1 MDNPQDKKER
11 ARQANRRYRQK
22 MKDALTNKQATEQ
35 SIMTELK
42 EIKQILATMTKQNKT
57 RKLIGVLSPNDK
69 GND

>member
-1 MDNPQDKKER
+1 MDKSQDKKER

-42 EIKQILATMTKQNKT
+42 EIKQLLATMTKQNKT
-57 RKLIGVLSPNDK
+57 RKLIGANDK
-69 GND
+69 GNE